1 LGHAVQCAHPATGDE
16 PFAVI
21 LADDL
26 IDGEPPVM
34 KQMVELYDY
43 YHSSIVG
50 VQNVPPEETGS
61 YGIVSTQAMTDKLS
75 RVSAIVEK
83 PKPENAPSTL
93 AVVGR
98 YILTPRIFHY
108 LAHIKRGS
116 GGELQLTDA
125 IAELLKEQQV
135 LAYEFSGKRYDCGS
149 KIGYL
154 EATVEYALKHPQVKD
169 EFAAYLQKRFR
180 S

>member
-1 LGHAVQCAHPATGDE
+1 MA
-16 PFAVI
+16 
-21 LADDL
+21 
-26 IDGEPPVM
+26 
-34 KQMVELYDY
+34 
-43 YHSSIVG
+43 
-50 VQNVPPEETGS
+50 
-61 YGIVSTQAMTDKLS
+61 DKLS

-98 YILTPRIFHY
+98 YIFTPRIFHH
-108 LAHIKRGS
+108 LAHLKRGS

-135 LAYEFSGKRYDCGS
+135 LAYEFTGKRYDCGS

-169 EFAAYLQKRFR
+169 EFAAYLRKRFCP
-180 S
+180 